1 MGGLARFTWWPRSL
15 HHAAFESITR
25 VLKAPMAR
33 KTQPPLLAFIGA
45 IRRLG
50 KAVATIVSRRKPDA
64 GNEKRDEPDLEAAP
78 LDVSEQPANTRAR
91 PRKRKSK
98 PTTPKPETKPATP
111 NCPHCKK
118 PMVIKVARTGK
129 NAGEFWGCVAYP
141 KCRGIRPIF
150 RKE

>member
-1 MGGLARFTWWPRSL
+1 
-15 HHAAFESITR
+15 
-25 VLKAPMAR
+25 MAR
-33 KTQPPLLAFIGA
+33 KTQPPLQAFIGA
-45 IRRLG
+45 IRRLV
-50 KAVATIVSRRKPDA
+50 KAAAATISRRKPDA
-64 GNEKRDEPDLEAAP
+64 DNEKRDVSVVEAAP
-78 LDVSEQPANTRAR
+78 LDVSEQPSNTRAK

-98 PTTPKPETKPATP
+98 PTTPKPETRPATP

-129 NAGEFWGCVAYP
+129 NAGDFWGCVAYP

>member
-1 MGGLARFTWWPRSL
+1 
-15 HHAAFESITR
+15 
-25 VLKAPMAR
+25 MAR
-33 KTQPPLLAFIGA
+33 KTQPPLQAFIGA
-45 IRRLG
+45 IRRLV
-50 KAVATIVSRRKPDA
+50 KAAAATISRRKPDA
-64 GNEKRDEPDLEAAP
+64 DNEKRDVSVVEAAP
-78 LDVSEQPANTRAR
+78 LGVSEQAVDTKAR

-129 NAGEFWGCVAYP
+129 NAGDFWGCVAYP

>member
-1 MGGLARFTWWPRSL
+1 
-15 HHAAFESITR
+15 
-25 VLKAPMAR
+25 MAR
-33 KTQPPLLAFIGA
+33 KTQPPLQAFIGA
-45 IRRLG
+45 IRWLV
-50 KAVATIVSRRKPDA
+50 KAAAATISRRKPDA
-64 GNEKRDEPDLEAAP
+64 DNEKRDVSVVEAAP
-78 LDVSEQPANTRAR
+78 LGVSEQAVDTKAR
-91 PRKRKSK
+91 PRKRKSR

-129 NAGEFWGCVAYP
+129 NAGDFWGCVAYP

>member
-1 MGGLARFTWWPRSL
+1 
-15 HHAAFESITR
+15 
-25 VLKAPMAR
+25 MAR
-33 KTQPPLLAFIGA
+33 KTQPPLQAFIGA
-45 IRRLG
+45 IRRLV
-50 KAVATIVSRRKPDA
+50 KTAAATISRRKPDA
-64 GNEKRDEPDLEAAP
+64 DNEKRDVSVVEAAP
-78 LDVSEQPANTRAR
+78 LGVSEQAVDTKAR
-91 PRKRKSK
+91 PRKRKSR

-129 NAGEFWGCVAYP
+129 NAGDFWGCVAYP

>member
-1 MGGLARFTWWPRSL
+1 
-15 HHAAFESITR
+15 
-25 VLKAPMAR
+25 MAR
-33 KTQPPLLAFIGA
+33 KTQPPLQAFISA

-50 KAVATIVSRRKPDA
+50 KAVATIVSRRESYA
-64 GNEKRDEPDLEAAP
+64 GNEKRDEPDLKAAP
-78 LDVSEQPANTRAR
+78 LDVSEQPSNTRAK
-91 PRKRKSK
+91 PRKRKSR
-98 PTTPKPETKPATP
+98 PTTPKPETKPETKPATP

-129 NAGEFWGCVAYP
+129 NAGDFWGCVAYP

>member
-1 MGGLARFTWWPRSL
+1 
-15 HHAAFESITR
+15 
-25 VLKAPMAR
+25 MAR
-33 KTQPPLLAFIGA
+33 KTQPPLQAFIGA
-45 IRRLG
+45 IRRLV
-50 KAVATIVSRRKPDA
+50 KAAAATISRRKPDA
-64 GNEKRDEPDLEAAP
+64 DNEKRDVSVVEAAP
-78 LDVSEQPANTRAR
+78 LGVSEQAVDTKAR
-91 PRKRKSK
+91 PRKRKSR

-129 NAGEFWGCVAYP
+129 NAGDFWGCVEYP

>member
-1 MGGLARFTWWPRSL
+1 
-15 HHAAFESITR
+15 
-25 VLKAPMAR
+25 MAR
-33 KTQPPLLAFIGA
+33 KTQPPLQAFIGA
-45 IRRLG
+45 IRRLV
-50 KAVATIVSRRKPDA
+50 KAAAATISRRKPDA
-64 GNEKRDEPDLEAAP
+64 DNEKRDVSVVEAAP
-78 LDVSEQPANTRAR
+78 LGVSEQAVDTKAR
-91 PRKRKSK
+91 PRKRKSR

-129 NAGEFWGCVAYP
+129 NAGDFWGCVAYP

>member
-1 MGGLARFTWWPRSL
+1 
-15 HHAAFESITR
+15 
-25 VLKAPMAR
+25 MAR
-33 KTQPPLLAFIGA
+33 KTQPPLQAFIGA
-45 IRRLG
+45 IRRLV
-50 KAVATIVSRRKPDA
+50 KAAAATISRRKPDA
-64 GNEKRDEPDLEAAP
+64 DNEKRDVSVVEAAP
-78 LDVSEQPANTRAR
+78 LDVSEQAVDTKAR

-98 PTTPKPETKPATP
+98 PTTPKPETRPATP

>member
-1 MGGLARFTWWPRSL
+1 
-15 HHAAFESITR
+15 
-25 VLKAPMAR
+25 MAR
-33 KTQPPLLAFIGA
+33 KTQPPLQAFIGA
-45 IRRLG
+45 IRRLV
-50 KAVATIVSRRKPDA
+50 KAAAATISRRKPDA
-64 GNEKRDEPDLEAAP
+64 DNEKRDVSVVEAAP
-78 LDVSEQPANTRAR
+78 LGVSEQAVDTKAR

-98 PTTPKPETKPATP
+98 PTTPKPETRPATP

-129 NAGEFWGCVAYP
+129 NAGDFWGCVAYP

>member
-1 MGGLARFTWWPRSL
+1 
-15 HHAAFESITR
+15 
-25 VLKAPMAR
+25 MAR
-33 KTQPPLLAFIGA
+33 KTQPPLQAFIGA
-45 IRRLG
+45 IRRLV
-50 KAVATIVSRRKPDA
+50 KAAAATISRRKPDA
-64 GNEKRDEPDLEAAP
+64 DNEKRDVSVVEAAP
-78 LDVSEQPANTRAR
+78 LGVSEQPSNTRAK

-98 PTTPKPETKPATP
+98 PTTPKPETRPATP

-129 NAGEFWGCVAYP
+129 NAGDFWGCVAYP

>member
-1 MGGLARFTWWPRSL
+1 
-15 HHAAFESITR
+15 
-25 VLKAPMAR
+25 MAR
-33 KTQPPLLAFIGA
+33 KTQPPLQAFIGA
-45 IRRLG
+45 IRRLV
-50 KAVATIVSRRKPDA
+50 KAAAATISRRKPDA
-64 GNEKRDEPDLEAAP
+64 DNEKRDVSVVEAAP
-78 LDVSEQPANTRAR
+78 LGVSEQAVDTKAR

-98 PTTPKPETKPATP
+98 QTTPKPETRPSTP

-129 NAGEFWGCVAYP
+129 NAGDFWGCVAYP

>member
-1 MGGLARFTWWPRSL
+1 
-15 HHAAFESITR
+15 
-25 VLKAPMAR
+25 MAR
-33 KTQPPLLAFIGA
+33 KTQPPLQAFIGA
-45 IRRLG
+45 IRRLV
-50 KAVATIVSRRKPDA
+50 KAAAATISRRKPDA
-64 GNEKRDEPDLEAAP
+64 DNEKRDVSVVEAAP
-78 LDVSEQPANTRAR
+78 LDVSEQAVDTKAR

-98 PTTPKPETKPATP
+98 PTTPKPETRPATP

-129 NAGEFWGCVAYP
+129 NAGDFWGCVAYP

>member
-1 MGGLARFTWWPRSL
+1 M
-15 HHAAFESITR
+15 
-25 VLKAPMAR
+25 
-33 KTQPPLLAFIGA
+33 QAFIGA
-45 IRRLG
+45 IRKLG
-50 KAVATIVSRRKPDA
+50 KAAAAIIGRRERDA
-64 GNEKRDEPDLEAAP
+64 DSEKRDAPVVETAP
-78 LDVSEQPANTRAR
+78 LDISEQPANTKAR
-91 PRKRKSK
+91 PRKRRPE
-98 PTTPKPETKPATP
+98 PTAPKPETKPATP